1 MAELRQNTWSLNAWY
16 EQDYAGNVD
25 YTTTVN
31 AGFVWGKNQNG
42 QLGQNNR
49 TTYSSPIQIPGNW
62 STLEGG
68 NNATHGVKSDGTLWA
83 WGRNDQGRLGVNQPT
98 SSKYSSPVQIP
109 GTTWSTNR
117 NHLDN
122 RSGVLGAAIKT
133 DGTLWTWG
141 YGTYGRLGQNSN
153 SSYSSPRQVPG
164 TAWNVL
170 STSYNGQFCIRTDG
184 TLWAW
189 GNNDNGS
196 NAGILGQNN
205 RTSYSS
211 PRQIP
216 GTTWSYVVAS
226 SSGGNVVATKTDGTM
241 WTWGSNSYGA
251 LAQGGISHNIK
262 YSSPVQIPGSW
273 TDEFGIG
280 NYSPLCVK
288 SDGTLWSWG
297 YNSQGQLGQNNKT
310 MYSSP
315 VQIPGTTWS
324 KVGARANTVFGIK
337 TDGTAWA
344 WGQNNYGMLGANF
357 DDSDRSS
364 PIQIPGTDWN
374 RFNVGSDHVCG
385 TKIV

>member
-31 AGFVWGKNQNG
+31 AGFVWGRNANG

-68 NNATHGVKSDGTLWA
+68 SSCTHGVKSDGTLWA

-189 GNNDNGS
+189 GNNTIGQ
-196 NAGILGQNN
+196 LGQNN
-205 RTSYSS
+205 
-211 PRQIP
+211 Q
-216 GTTWSYVVAS
+216 
-226 SSGGNVVATKTDGTM
+226 K
-241 WTWGSNSYGA
+241 
-251 LAQGGISHNIK
+251 K

-273 TDEFGIG
+273 SKVSE
-280 NYSPLCVK
+280 NYFYATGAIKTGGTLWMWGRNGSGHLGQNNRTEYSSPRQVPGTTWAGVSVDQNRTMATK
-288 SDGTLWSWG
+288 TDGTLWGWG
-297 YNSQGQLGQNNKT
+297 EMNHGCLGLNQSSVT
-310 MYSSP
+310 ISSP
-315 VQIPGTTWS
+315 VQIPGTTWHTENFFIS
-324 KVGARANTVFGIK
+324 DSLVAAMK
-337 TDGTAWA
+337 TDGTLWT
-344 WGQNNYGMLGANF
+344 WGSNSQGGLGQNNKTKY
-357 DDSDRSS
+357 SS
-364 PIQIPGTDWN
+364 PTQVPGTAWADVYQGN
-374 RFNVGSDHVCG
+374 SGMMAIQTAG
-385 TKIV
+385 